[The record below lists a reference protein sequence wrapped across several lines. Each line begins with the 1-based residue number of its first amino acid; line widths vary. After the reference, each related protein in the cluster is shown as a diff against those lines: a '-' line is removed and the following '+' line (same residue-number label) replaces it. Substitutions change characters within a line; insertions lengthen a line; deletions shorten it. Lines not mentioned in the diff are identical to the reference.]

1 MRKMAKAMLIYT
13 GTNDVE
19 RKTNT
24 MKKVKDLIKEK
35 KEIHSEN
42 ENEIIFSVINQR
54 KENVFQKPQRRNSR

>member
-24 MKKVKDLIKEK
+24 TKKVKDLIKEK

-42 ENEIIFSVINQR
+42 ENEITKKKFTVS
-54 KENVFQKPQRRNSR
+54 

>member
-1 MRKMAKAMLIYT
+1 
-13 GTNDVE
+13 
-19 RKTNT
+19 

-54 KENVFQKPQRRNSR
+54 